1 MALGGKKLVAVRD
14 RVFAE
19 VEQQLSAG
27 RREASVVITQ
37 SELSVI
43 HSLPTVANVI
53 RQELDQSG
61 YRVTAMT
68 DPGWSY
74 QLTMTVVKR

>member
-1 MALGGKKLVAVRD
+1 MALGGKKLVAVRN

-19 VEQQLSAG
+19 VEQQLSVG
-27 RREASVVITQ
+27 REANVMITQ
-37 SELSVI
+37 SELGVI

-53 RQELDQSG
+53 RQELDRSG